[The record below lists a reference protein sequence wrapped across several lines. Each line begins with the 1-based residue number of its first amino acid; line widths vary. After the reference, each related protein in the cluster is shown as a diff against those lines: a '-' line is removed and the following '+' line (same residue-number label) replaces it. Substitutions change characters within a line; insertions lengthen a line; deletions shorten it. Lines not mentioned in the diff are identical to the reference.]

1 MGHIVKPFLEPRSIA
16 VVGASKT
23 VNRPG
28 YIVVRNLREFGFTG
42 EVYPVNP
49 QGGEVLGFKMYKS
62 IQCLPENIDLAFS
75 MVPADETFELL
86 SSCAAKGIKSVVLA
100 SGGFSESGLDGK
112 KRQNEV
118 VSFARENGIRIIGPN
133 AQGPVSTSDNLGLT
147 FCHLDSLKKGD
158 VAFIAQSGQFC
169 GPVLEFINS
178 SLNLGIS
185 KSIDLGNCCD
195 IDETHVMEYLEND
208 PETKVIA
215 VYMESIR
222 GGERFLKVARRIS
235 KKKPIIVLKTG
246 RTEDGLRT
254 ATSHT
259 GAMKVNDT
267 IFDVALKQA
276 GIIRAGDMDEFLDLA
291 KVFSGSCKLQGN
303 RVGVVTYSGGIG
315 TMVADACSE
324 FGLRLAE
331 LSNDTIEKIVSALP
345 PPARISNPLDL
356 YAVSIPLDTDA
367 LYGVPI
373 KAFMEDV
380 NVDAVLSCFYM
391 NRTAMKIDVNHLLSE
406 LVQIRKKPMAV
417 WLIGEYGM
425 IREYTNVFE
434 ENGVPVFASPERA
447 IRALGALWRYSSHFA
462 E

>member
-1 MGHIVKPFLEPRSIA
+1 M
-16 VVGASKT
+16 
-23 VNRPG
+23 
-28 YIVVRNLREFGFTG
+28 
-42 EVYPVNP
+42 
-49 QGGEVLGFKMYKS
+49 GFKIYKN
-62 IQCLPENIDLAFS
+62 IECLPENIDLVFS
-75 MVPADETFELL
+75 MVPADETFTLL
-86 SSCAAKGIKSVVLA
+86 SSCAAKRIKSVVLA
-100 SGGFSESGLDGK
+100 SGGFSESGPDGK

-118 VSFARENGIRIIGPN
+118 VSFAREKGIRIIGPN
-133 AQGPVSTSDNLGLT
+133 AQGPVSTSNNLGLT
-147 FCHLDSLKKGD
+147 FCHLDSLKKGV

-178 SLNLGIS
+178 SLNIGIS

-195 IDETHVMEYLEND
+195 IEEAHVMEYLEND

-215 VYMESIR
+215 IYMESVR
-222 GGERFLKVARRIS
+222 GVDRFFKAARRIS
-235 KKKPIIVLKTG
+235 KKKPVIVLKAG

-291 KVFSGSCKLQGN
+291 KVFSCSCNLQGN

-315 TMVADACSE
+315 TMVADACCK
-324 FGLRLAE
+324 FGLKLAE
-331 LSNDTIEKIVSALP
+331 LSKDTIEKIVSALP

-373 KAFMEDV
+373 KAFMEDE

-391 NRTAMKIDVNHLLSE
+391 NRKAMRIDVNHLLGE
-406 LVQIRKKPMAV
+406 LTHTRQKPMAV
-417 WLIGEYGM
+417 WIIGEDGM
-425 IREYTNVFE
+425 IREYTQVFE
-434 ENGVPVFASPERA
+434 ENGIPVFASPERA
-447 IRALGALWRYSSHFA
+447 IRALGVLWRYFSHMA